1 MMKKIAVA
9 LVALTMV
16 STPAHA
22 AKFWGK
28 DETPFESPRGGISHT
43 EVCYYRLWIKV
54 SCVCRDS
61 AGVENKGPCDNGE
74 GVAKPT
80 KPPLESTAKPNQQ
93 QQRANPVIKKG
104 PALKPG

>member
-1 MMKKIAVA
+1 MKKAIALA

-28 DETPFESPRGGISHT
+28 DRTDFVSPRGGISHT

-80 KPPLESTAKPNQQ
+80 KPPREEKADPNQQ
-93 QQRANPVIKKG
+93 NQRATPAIKKG